1 MAFTEDLSVFF
12 NTGDFAVAATFTHA
26 ASSPVTV
33 NVIYD
38 AAYADPL
45 GVEGAHP
52 RAHGAIADFTPALA
66 QGDTIVIP
74 VLGTPTTFKIMELR
88 PDSSGVVTLTLQE
101 Q

>member
-33 NVIYD
+33 NVLFD

-45 GVEGAHP
+45 GIEGSHP
-52 RAHGAIADFTPALA
+52 RAHGVVADFTPSIS
-66 QGDTIVIP
+66 QGDTLVI
-74 VLGTPTTFKIMELR
+74 GSTTYKIKSVH
-88 PDSSGVVTLTLQE
+88 PDNTGVVTLILQE